1 MKENDFIKKMLDNY
15 SVKTL
20 NIVNNGNILNNYTK
34 KIYVINLEKNII
46 RKKYILTIMKKFGIS
61 FILVIV
67 NKIKKNLYKNYCKY
81 KKNISIGELGCGMSH
96 LWCLNDIVKNKYK
109 NAIIFEDDI
118 IFHKNFEPKFF
129 NIMEKQHYDFLLL
142 GACDFHFSEINYK
155 NITENMYRPNPNYNE
170 VYGAHAI
177 YYSLTGAT
185 YMLKNKL
192 KNFAFFDYNLNK
204 IFSHFN
210 NTSFICYPNLV
221 VTELTTSDNNHSYE
235 LFSEKEKYFYYKC
248 FIDFN
253 FKEYHFIYLNLLE
266 EFCIDNKN
274 SFFHNKKYKEKN
286 MLKDRIDFD
295 FFTLNVIKSILYLS
309 HDNNKIITNLI

>member
-1 MKENDFIKKMLDNY
+1 MKEKDFIKKMLDNY
-15 SVKTL
+15 IVKTL
-20 NIVNNGNILNNYTK
+20 DIVNNGNILNNYTK

-67 NKIKKNLYKNYCKY
+67 NKIKNNHYEEYCKY
-81 KKNISIGELGCGMSH
+81 KKNISITELGCGMSH

-129 NIMEKQHYDFLLL
+129 NIIEKQHYDFLLL

-155 NITENMYRPNPNYNE
+155 NITENLYRPNVNYNE

-177 YYSLTGAT
+177 YYSLSGAS
-185 YMLKNKL
+185 YMLENKL
-192 KNFAFFDYNLNK
+192 KKFAFFDYNFNK
-204 IFSHFN
+204 IFEHFK

-221 VTELTTSDNNHSYE
+221 VTELTTSDNNHNYE
-235 LFSEKEKYFYYKC
+235 LFTEKEKYFYSKC
-248 FIDFN
+248 FIDFK
-253 FKEYHFIYLNLLE
+253 FKDYHFIYLNSFQEL
-266 EFCIDNKN
+266 CIDKENRYYKEFKERIDL
-274 SFFHNKKYKEKN
+274 SFFTSKEMKRILNLHNTIHEY
-286 MLKDRIDFD
+286 
-295 FFTLNVIKSILYLS
+295 
-309 HDNNKIITNLI
+309 